1 MHIFSEFGF
10 KTEQQPRDKEVKLNK
25 SILTLA
31 LLISFSM
38 ILSCASAPMLPPE
51 WRYEKDAIKITLQAD
66 PQLNLYNNMAHTLEL
81 CIYQLKDP
89 NGFNQL
95 TETEDGLYKLLE
107 GGMFDATVANFKRL
121 NISPGQS
128 MPISMDRAEGAR
140 YIGIAAGYATIQKNL
155 ITRLIAIPV
164 SVVEEGGGFNKQKV
178 SRPDIFHL
186 TLRLGPQQ
194 IEAGR
199 GE

>member
-1 MHIFSEFGF
+1 MNIFSKYGIPC
-10 KTEQQPRDKEVKLNK
+10 KQHPSGKEVNLNK
-25 SILTLA
+25 SIVTLA
-31 LLISFSM
+31 VLIGFLT
-38 ILSCASAPMLPPE
+38 ILSCASAPVLPPE
-51 WRYEKDAIKITLQAD
+51 WRYEKEAVKITFQAD

-107 GGMFDATVANFKRL
+107 GGMFDASVANFRRL

-128 MPISMDRAEGAR
+128 MPVTMDRAEGAR

-155 ITRLIAIPV
+155 ITRLIGIPV
-164 SVVEEGGGFNKQKV
+164 IVAEEGGGFSKQKI
-178 SRPDIFHL
+178 SKPEIIHL
-186 TLRLGPQQ
+186 ILRLGPHQ
-194 IEAGR
+194 IEAGK